1 MSIRT
6 RLTGAVLSL
15 AMIGT
20 FAIASYAQEAATTGK
35 AITQSE
41 GRGMRR
47 GGRRHHRLP
56 LLRLMHELNL
66 TDAQKTQARTIVE
79 RFKTNIEPQRQALR
93 ELHKQR
99 VEGVVNDDIK
109 QKATALRGE
118 IRASMKGAHSELLTI
133 LTPEQRVQYDQMEQ
147 QWKTRREERRARRG
161 ERRKAR
167 TEQPPAQ

>member
-1 MSIRT
+1 
-6 RLTGAVLSL
+6 
-15 AMIGT
+15 MIGT
-20 FAIASYAQEAATTGK
+20 FAIANYAQEAAKTGN

-41 GRGMRR
+41 GVVMRKA
-47 GGRRHHRLP
+47 GRRHHRLP
-56 LLRLMHELNL
+56 SLRLIQELNL

-93 ELHKQR
+93 ELHNQR
-99 VEGVVNDDIK
+99 EQVVVSDDIK
-109 QKATALRGE
+109 QRATTLRGE
-118 IRASMKGAHSELLTI
+118 IRASMMGAHSELLTI

-147 QWKTRREERRARRG
+147 QWKTRREETRARRG

>member
-1 MSIRT
+1 
-6 RLTGAVLSL
+6 
-15 AMIGT
+15 MIGT
-20 FAIASYAQEAATTGK
+20 FAIASYAQEATTTGK

-41 GRGMRR
+41 GLAMRK

-56 LLRLMHELNL
+56 LLRLMQELNL

-99 VEGVVNDDIK
+99 EQGVVSDDIK
-109 QKATALRGE
+109 QRATTLRGE
-118 IRASMKGAHSELLTI
+118 IRSSMKGAHSELLTI

-147 QWKTRREERRARRG
+147 QWKTRTEERRARRS
-161 ERRKAR
+161 EHRKAR